1 MAANVDL
8 EILARGTPGF
18 SGADLENLVN
28 EAALMAARSG
38 AKEITLELLEKAKD
52 KIMMGAER
60 RSMIISDKE
69 KKITAYH
76 EAGHALVA
84 WLLADT
90 DPIHKVTIIP
100 RGRALGL
107 TMQLPTDDKY
117 THSKS
122 FLKNTIC
129 ILYGG
134 RIAEKIIFDEITTG
148 AGNDI
153 ERASG
158 LARKMVCEW
167 GMSDDLGALTYGKK
181 EEQIFLGR
189 EIGQNRDF
197 SEDTARKIDLAVR
210 KFIDEAMD
218 TVTIL
223 LEEHRDILTMMAEE
237 LLEKETI
244 VLSDIERM
252 VEVLRPGK
260 YTSRMKKASKAKMK
274 AAPQQQ
280 ESDAAEAKESA
291 KPVEETVV
299 VEKKVADEQPAG
311 DLKKGDDVEKARAGG
326 AADDANKAD
335 EKP

>member
-1 MAANVDL
+1 
-8 EILARGTPGF
+8 
-18 SGADLENLVN
+18 
-28 EAALMAARSG
+28 
-38 AKEITLELLEKAKD
+38 
-52 KIMMGAER
+52 
-60 RSMIISDKE
+60 
-69 KKITAYH
+69 
-76 EAGHALVA
+76 
-84 WLLADT
+84 
-90 DPIHKVTIIP
+90 
-100 RGRALGL
+100 
-107 TMQLPTDDKY
+107 MQLPTDDKY

-122 FLKNTIC
+122 YLKNTIC

-197 SEDTARKIDLAVR
+197 SEDTSRKIDIAVR

-244 VLSDIERM
+244 VLTDIERM
-252 VEVLRPGK
+252 VEELRPGK
-260 YTSRMKKASKAKMK
+260 YTSRMKKATKNEKQ
-274 AAPQQQ
+274 AAPKQQ
-280 ESDAAEAKESA
+280 ESDAAEAKQSA
-291 KPVEETVV
+291 EAAAEEVVEEKT
-299 VEKKVADEQPAG
+299 ATDEQPAG
-311 DLKKGDDVEKARAGG
+311 GIEKSDDVEKVSDDDVG
-326 AADDANKAD
+326 DDAAAATKT
-335 EKP
+335 EERP